1 MGTLMLPVH
10 FGRLTSPRRPLDGT
24 HVTLPPDGDRSTLSQ
39 HVGPV
44 FNKMTFRSDR
54 KEKKKKKLSKKH
66 TRSVVALLKDRERK
80 SNNQFQSKFKIN
92 PASAVTETNARVSV
106 HQEGVLDSF
115 KSD

>member
-44 FNKMTFRSDR
+44 FNQMTFRSDR
-54 KEKKKKKLSKKH
+54 KGKKK
-66 TRSVVALLKDRERK
+66 EE
-80 SNNQFQSKFKIN
+80 
-92 PASAVTETNARVSV
+92 AVKET
-106 HQEGVLDSF
+106 HQERCCLIERQRAKEQQSVPE
-115 KSD
+115 